1 MGRKKK
7 TQDWTSLTQ
16 EDVVDRC
23 AQKKFN
29 DRQQRAKSS
38 MDMRTKNHDIFSK
51 ISHMQNIY
59 PLSGNE
65 WSEGSTQAIKRKIRA
80 QTIQRV
86 PDGEIVTQ
94 FDKNSIEQIEIE
106 FIFKHKILTSEYDG
120 KDMLK
125 NIWRAFNYSYD
136 YGFACVRSGFE
147 KDLDGRITALK
158 TNMSEVNRLKTD
170 ILNLINDEILALD
183 TSDIGIPLGS
193 LFLPELF
200 SGKGPAIPV
209 RILSIRNSDATFSSK
224 FSQAGINQTLH
235 QLTMIVSAD
244 VAVLVL
250 GQTSSFTVNSEVV
263 VAETVIVG
271 DVPSTFLQTGGNYE
285 SKR

>member
-1 MGRKKK
+1 MGRRIRRLLHLLLAILVAVCLGFLMLRSRYRDVIRDLAE
-7 TQDWTSLTQ
+7 TQVKNTTSDLTNDAIAKQ
-16 EDVVDRC
+16 IAEGIIQYDR
-23 AQKKFN
+23 
-29 DRQQRAKSS
+29 
-38 MDMRTKNHDIFSK
+38 
-51 ISHMQNIY
+51 
-59 PLSGNE
+59 
-65 WSEGSTQAIKRKIRA
+65 
-80 QTIQRV
+80 
-86 PDGEIVTQ
+86 IV
-94 FDKNSIEQIEIE
+94 
-106 FIFKHKILTSEYDG
+106 Y
-120 KDMLK
+120 
-125 NIWRAFNYSYD
+125 
-136 YGFACVRSGFE
+136 FE

-209 RILSIRNSDATFSSK
+209 RILSIRNSDATFVSK

-235 QLTMIVSAD
+235 QLTMVVSVD